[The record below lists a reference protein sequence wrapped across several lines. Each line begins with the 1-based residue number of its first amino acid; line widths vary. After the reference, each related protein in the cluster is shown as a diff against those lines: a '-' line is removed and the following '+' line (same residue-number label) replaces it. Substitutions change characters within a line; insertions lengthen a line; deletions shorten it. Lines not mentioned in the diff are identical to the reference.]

1 MRLLFDTAKL
11 CNVYLI
17 PNKFTFFC
25 SIELQKILPR
35 QMQHL
40 ECVDHAPHN
49 EKNIYLRTGLL
60 ADNGLNDCWREAMP
74 TWVFDSN
81 ER

>member
-1 MRLLFDTAKL
+1 
-11 CNVYLI
+11 
-17 PNKFTFFC
+17 
-25 SIELQKILPR
+25 
-35 QMQHL
+35 MQHL